1 MSSVMNPSVEQKI
14 SLPGLRLRRLRK
26 HPALRR
32 LINETVISTDDLV
45 LPLFIKSGEGI
56 KCPIES
62 MPGQYQLSVDQLPN
76 EIKVIS
82 ELNIPAVILF
92 GIPDEKDEK
101 GLSSLNDN
109 GVIQQA
115 VRQIKQLAPE
125 MLVIT
130 DLCFCEY
137 TNHGHC
143 GVLTGSTVSGF
154 DVDNDRTLKLLVKQA
169 ESYARAGADVIA
181 PSGMMDGMVGA
192 LRDGLNQA
200 GYTNIPILSYAVKY
214 ASSFYGPFR
223 EAAEGAPQFGDR
235 KTYQMNPA
243 NGAMALREAEL
254 DVKEGADMLMVKPG
268 MAYLDII
275 YRVKQQFPSVPLG
288 AYQVSGEYSMIKAAA
303 EKGWI
308 DEQEAMMES
317 LVAIKR
323 AGADF
328 IITYFAKKAANWIR
342 RKDNI

>member
-169 ESYARAGADVIA
+169 ESHARAGADVIA